1 MSKKL
6 IALLLALGLVTA
18 CFGASAETVKHE
30 RVFVVADAEGTV
42 ASLTASIRLENA
54 DRLEQLAD
62 RTLLTSLENVG
73 GVGTFTLEGENL
85 TWQAGG
91 KDIAYQGTAAK
102 APALLPLVSLTLDG
116 KPVTAGELKN
126 AAGEAVMTVTYRNPD
141 SLPALALSVMI
152 LPDSGVLE
160 PRCENAAI
168 LSLMG
173 RQVLV
178 GWAVPGLDPALKL
191 PDSFSL
197 SFTADHPGLDW
208 MMTLCS
214 SEPFALACGEI
225 QSRLTPE
232 TADLPAQITQVL
244 KALANGENLPAVSGA
259 GKDVV
264 DKLNAL
270 NSGLTQL
277 DNGAQLLVSGI
288 KGVSENIGTLQSGL
302 NDLKKNN
309 SELNTGAAQL
319 FEALLA
325 AADARLRSVLPEDRA
340 AALPSLTAGN
350 YAETLDALLPTLD
363 EKAQESLTALK
374 AQLDQ
379 AAAFVTGL
387 RSYTDGVAKAASGTA
402 GLSFSAG
409 ALQLTAGALQ
419 SSGTA
424 ELKKQ
429 ILGAEKSI
437 AEKLLPYAETA
448 LSDAMRVYSETAE
461 RLPLMGY
468 DLRPEGMKTVTVYI
482 IRTDLQ

>member
-1 MSKKL
+1 
-6 IALLLALGLVTA
+6 
-18 CFGASAETVKHE
+18 
-30 RVFVVADAEGTV
+30 
-42 ASLTASIRLENA
+42 
-54 DRLEQLAD
+54 
-62 RTLLTSLENVG
+62 
-73 GVGTFTLEGENL
+73 
-85 TWQAGG
+85 
-91 KDIAYQGTAAK
+91 
-102 APALLPLVSLTLDG
+102 
-116 KPVTAGELKN
+116 
-126 AAGEAVMTVTYRNPD
+126 MTVTYRNPD

-429 ILGAEKSI
+429 ILGAEKSV
-437 AEKLLPYAETA
+437 AEKLLLYAETA

-482 IRTDLQ
+482 IRTDLR